1 MKPVTVLTFF
11 LCLILIGFVNAGTP
25 ACPAPPEAGAVIQF
39 ETMVHDLGTMK
50 EGDVVGCVFKFTN
63 KGNAPLII
71 ENVEEPCGCTVPSWS
86 KAPVMPGQSGEIKVM
101 FHSKERP
108 GVFRKTLAVKT
119 NAVTENKEELLLMI
133 KGNVLTKK
141 EWKTKGGGT
150 KQLNSK

>member
-1 MKPVTVLTFF
+1 MKPATMLISF
-11 LCLILIGFVNAGTP
+11 LCLILMGFVKAGTP
-25 ACPAPPEAGAVIQF
+25 AHSALPETGAVIQF

-63 KGNAPLII
+63 KGDVPLII
-71 ENVEEPCGCTVPSWS
+71 QNVEEPCGCTVPSWS
-86 KAPVMPGQSGEIKVM
+86 KAPVMPGQSGEIKVI

-119 NAVTENKEELLLMI
+119 NAMLKNKEEILLMI

-141 EWKTKGGGT
+141 EWKEKGNTTKE
-150 KQLNSK
+150 LISK